1 MEPILTTIRQAEGI
15 MHLTEICRKEEARA
29 NKLARRLDNKEITIS
44 VIGQFKR
51 GKSSLVNS
59 LIGEKLMP
67 VGIIPITSAVTRIQY
82 GNRNTTVHFENGVI
96 EEIAKEDLP
105 LYVSEQK
112 NPDNERGVS
121 MVTLYNESS
130 FIRKGLTFVDTPG
143 VGSIHKHNSEAAYS
157 FVKESD
163 GVIFLLSVD
172 SPINEIEMEFL
183 RRTRQYAGK
192 FYFVVNKVDMV
203 DSDELDSFVYY
214 CQDLLANLM
223 ERDKVEIYPV
233 SAKTGQGID
242 QLRNI
247 FLDDC
252 NENSMEIL
260 EESARMKLID
270 IIKSALV
277 QLDLYWSSMVMPVGR
292 LEVRINKMR
301 AAISEIVSQ
310 AMKEMNVLKVEG
322 SDKPTFHLEVL
333 LNGVKEQLSAKV
345 SELFAMEYHYEMKEV
360 DKEKLAHIKENGQGF
375 HFEKFQ
381 VELDSIV
388 LDLKDT
394 LGRILLYREENSIT
408 VAFKIDEFNKIRR
421 KLRAI
426 LGLIQQGN

>member
-1 MEPILTTIRQAEGI
+1 MEPVYTTIRKVEGI
-15 MHLTEICRKEEARA
+15 MHLTEICRREEARA
-29 NKLARRLDNKEITIS
+29 NKLAERLDSKDITIS

-51 GKSSLVNS
+51 GKSSLVNG

-82 GNRNTTVHFENGVI
+82 GDRNTTVHFENGAI
-96 EEIAKEDLP
+96 EEIVKEDLP

-112 NPDNERGVS
+112 NPDNEKGVS
-121 MVTLYNESS
+121 LVTLYNKSS
-130 FIRKGLTFVDTPG
+130 FIREGLTFVDTPG

-163 GVIFLLSVD
+163 AVIFLLSVD
-172 SPINEIEMEFL
+172 SPINEIEIEFL
-183 RRTRQYAGK
+183 KRTRQYAGK

-203 DSDELDSFVYY
+203 EKDELESFIYY

-223 ERDKVEIYPV
+223 ETDKDKIKIYPV
-233 SAKTGQGID
+233 SAKTGEGID
-242 QLRNI
+242 QLRDM

-252 NENSMEIL
+252 NENVLEIL

-270 IIKSALV
+270 IIKVALV

-292 LEVRINKMR
+292 LEVRINKMN
-301 AAISEIVSQ
+301 AAITEIVGQ
-310 AMKEMNVLKVEG
+310 ATKEMEGLKKEG
-322 SDKPTFHLEVL
+322 TDKPAFDLEVL
-333 LNGVKEQLSAKV
+333 LNRVKEQLSEKV
-345 SELFAMEYHYEMKEV
+345 SELFAMEYHYEMKAV
-360 DKEKLAHIKENGQGF
+360 DKEKLAHLKEKGQGF
-375 HFEKFQ
+375 QFEKFQ

-421 KLRAI
+421 KLRSI
-426 LGLIQQGN
+426 LGLIK